1 MWLEW
6 SEPGKT
12 EGGEERQEQDQIMG
26 GLTGY
31 STAFSCE
38 WEGKPLQ
45 ESEKWKIICL
55 VEANVLEKT
64 LNQVVHQF

>member
-1 MWLEW
+1 
-6 SEPGKT
+6 
-12 EGGEERQEQDQIMG
+12 MG

-31 STAFSCE
+31 STTFSCE
-38 WEGKPLQ
+38 QEGKPLQ

-55 VEANVLEKT
+55 VEVNVLEKT

>member
-12 EGGEERQEQDQIMG
+12 EGGEEREGQDQIVG

-31 STAFSCE
+31 STMFSSE
-38 WEGKPLQ
+38 WQGKPLQ
-45 ESEKWKIICL
+45 ESEKWKIISL
-55 VEANVLEKT
+55 VDVLEKT